1 MDTSK
6 IIGGLRTAL
15 QTELN
20 GIQFYRIASEK
31 TEDAKAKSVF
41 KTLAEDEARHFVEL
55 KKKYDQLVR
64 NGTWAKDLTL
74 GNPSSFEGEN
84 PIFSDELRD
93 RIKDRHFEM
102 SALSIAALLESN
114 SIDLYRKMMDEAPDD
129 DARSFFRLLFE
140 WEQKHLAAISE
151 QMDLLKEEYWAQA
164 NFAPLF

>member
-6 IIGGLRTAL
+6 IISGLQTAL

-31 TEDAKAKSVF
+31 TEDIKAKSVF
-41 KTLAEDEARHFVEL
+41 KILAEDEARHFVEL
-55 KKKYDQLVR
+55 KKKYDQLLL

-74 GNPSSFEGEN
+74 GNPSSFDGKS
-84 PIFSDELRD
+84 PIFSDELQT
-93 RIKDRHFEM
+93 RIQDRHFEM

-114 SIDLYRKMMDEAPDD
+114 SVDLYRKMMDEANEDN
-129 DARSFFRLLFE
+129 ARSFFQQLYE
-140 WEQKHLAAISE
+140 WEQKHLAAISK

-164 NFAPLF
+164 KFTPLF